1 MIKSLV
7 RTAAAGAVLATTLAG
22 TASTAQASESAVLV
36 SNKTISLPGG
46 RGTMTFID
54 DGDMFQVCDTKA
66 DGYGV
71 SGRLIDNNYNQ
82 KLYITD
88 GGDSGCDK
96 AGYNVGQTGS
106 FQMQLSWDGDGY
118 DVKSEW
124 FNE

>member
-1 MIKSLV
+1 MIKSFARIAV
-7 RTAAAGAVLATTLAG
+7 AGATMATVFTG
-22 TASTAQASESAVLV
+22 TASTAQAAEDAVLD
-36 SNKTISLPGG
+36 SNKKISIPGG

-54 DGDMFQVCDTKA
+54 DGDVFKVCDTKA

-71 SGRLIDNNYNQ
+71 SGRLIDNNYNE

-88 GGDSGCDK
+88 GGDADCGK
-96 AGYNVGQTGS
+96 KGYDVGQFGS
-106 FQMQLSWDGDGY
+106 YQMQLSWDGDGY